1 MPTDE
6 PDLKDRRMNVPLLDD
21 YAGPF
26 DPDRSLADFSRKAL
40 VKLGYEYLLIGHL
53 LDRCGQPL
61 VGMEQGTDG
70 FIRSGIEE
78 WMGASPIYSKRMQRF
93 LRFEG
98 DTVETVFKGIQFEVG
113 SPQQFMDF
121 QFRLDSPDYGEFWL
135 CHCGALLDIE
145 KTGNQKTVKMMC
157 HDIEDPTFDAT
168 AAATNPRMIMRPI
181 HRPPR
186 IDDDVL
192 GVVGNGAGR
201 YPHCR
206 WAVSISDENQPFE
219 HHPNLSVIEERALA
233 KVDLVLPDED
243 AEPGGWADYG
253 HAFDPHATLQDF
265 SHRALV
271 GMSQE
276 FCVQTLLL
284 MQSFILCNAQALG
297 DEKGIQI
304 GHRMWVGHAMTA
316 VERLQKYARLGLDG
330 DDLETIA
337 KVLQLHPH
345 FHPRSYVD
353 ARVRMSSPECIRLEI
368 HDCPALREDTPF
380 SWFRQLDDAPPVA
393 IAAMVQ
399 HVNPRARV
407 QPAKAGDARFAW
419 EITIDREAE
428 PAPEPPELA
437 IARFTGGFS
446 FQFEERRALRP

>member
-1 MPTDE
+1 VLT
-6 PDLKDRRMNVPLLDD
+6 LRDD
-21 YAGPF
+21 YSGPF
-26 DPDRSLADFSRKAL
+26 DPDLTLADFSRSAL
-40 VKLGYEYLLIGHL
+40 VRLGYEYLLIGHL

-61 VGMEQGTDG
+61 VGMEHGADG
-70 FIRSGIEE
+70 FVRSGIEE

-121 QFRLDSPDYGEFWL
+121 QFRLDSPEYGEFWL

-145 KTGNQKTVKMMC
+145 KTGNQQTVKLMC

-168 AAATNPRMIMRPI
+168 AAATNPRMVMRPI

-192 GVVGNGAGR
+192 GVVGNGTGR

-219 HHPNLSVIEERALA
+219 HHPNLAVIGDRKLA
-233 KVDLVLPDED
+233 TVDLVLPDDD
-243 AEPGGWADYG
+243 AEPGGWSDYA
-253 HAFDPHATLQDF
+253 HPFDPHATLQDF

-271 GMSQE
+271 GMGQE

-284 MQSFILCNAQALG
+284 MQSFLLCNSQALG
-297 DEKGIQI
+297 EEKGIRM
-304 GHRMWVGHAMTA
+304 GDRMWVGHARTA
-316 VERLQKYARLGLDG
+316 VERLQHYAGLGLEG
-330 DDLETIA
+330 DDLETMA

-345 FHPRSYVD
+345 FQPRSYVD
-353 ARVRMSSPECIRLEI
+353 VRVALTDADTIRLEI
-368 HDCPALREDTPF
+368 HDCPALQEDTEL
-380 SWFRQLDDAPPVA
+380 SWFRQLGREPHPALE
-393 IAAMVQ
+393 AMVQ

-407 QPAKAGDARFAW
+407 RTTDPGEAELAW
-419 EITIDREAE
+419 EIVIEADAD

-437 IARFTGGFS
+437 IARFTGGFT
-446 FQFEERRALRP
+446 FRFEARRGLRV